1 MKSEMKFNF
10 QHLFE
15 FVKLEIIT
23 MITFTEEIL
32 TGKLPFLSSETFFL
46 MILTNQ
52 FVSLFLQ
59 VLIGPHLYSSYAR
72 HKRDVTCLGKLC
84 Q

>member
-10 QHLFE
+10 EHLFE

-32 TGKLPFLSSETFFL
+32 NGKRPFLSSINPIWRMKSF
-46 MILTNQ
+46 
-52 FVSLFLQ
+52 S
-59 VLIGPHLYSSYAR
+59 
-72 HKRDVTCLGKLC
+72 
-84 Q
+84 